1 MDNIKVR
8 DLKNSDITDKSAIS
22 DISLYEDSFN
32 KCFQLKHNI
41 YPYRVI
47 YTYKTTYRNSITIAW
62 WTPILYSAIPTR
74 EAELQILLPKN
85 FKYHKYV
92 NYVPDNSIDS
102 TDAIIMLKWKAS
114 YDKPI
119 KSEIYSQPED
129 VKPYVVVAPINF
141 QYGVEG
147 CAKDWESFGNWQYRL
162 MQDLDVLPDDEKNT
176 ISTLINGITD
186 KREIIKILY
195 HYLQDHTR
203 YINVSIGI
211 GGLKP
216 YPASYVA
223 QNKYGDCKALTNYM
237 KAMLSYAGIESFY
250 TIVDASEQPHI
261 LIKSFAGPYQ
271 FNHVLLAVPL
281 NNDTIWLEN
290 TANTNPFG
298 YMGTFTQNRDALLI
312 SKDHS
317 KLVRIPALKMD
328 DDLVSYKLK
337 FDLNIS
343 GNAKVNLNI

>member
-1 MDNIKVR
+1 MLIQEVYAQKFDAEVIEYKTLCEVSTGKLTKTVTVTIQINNRVGDKYTEISIPYSKTEKVSEIHAWVENMDNIKVR

-176 ISTLINGITD
+176 ISALINGITD

-250 TIVDASEQPHI
+250 TIVD
-261 LIKSFAGPYQ
+261 
-271 FNHVLLAVPL
+271 
-281 NNDTIWLEN
+281 
-290 TANTNPFG
+290 
-298 YMGTFTQNRDALLI
+298 
-312 SKDHS
+312 
-317 KLVRIPALKMD
+317 
-328 DDLVSYKLK
+328 
-337 FDLNIS
+337 
-343 GNAKVNLNI
+343 